1 MKHSKEVLTVSPQA
15 WIDAVMAD
23 FDLFLQDHSD
33 CERKASAMAMSL
45 IAKYPDRDFII
56 LDLIDT
62 ALEEMEHFQQVYKLM
77 QLRGVRLPAKMEPDL
92 YVHQLMDEAKG
103 GSSDSRFMIRLLLG
117 SVIECRGFERF
128 KLVAENVSDPDL
140 KRFYKEL
147 WVSEAKHG
155 NLYVK
160 LALHYF
166 DEQLVYSRLDELMQK
181 EAKILSSLKI
191 RAALH

>member
-1 MKHSKEVLTVSPQA
+1 MKHSIEVLTTTSQA
-15 WIDAVMAD
+15 WIDAVMGD
-23 FDLFLQDHSD
+23 FNSFLQDHAD
-33 CERKASAMAMSL
+33 CERKASAMGMSL
-45 IAKYPDRDFII
+45 IAKYPDRNLIVP
-56 LDLIDT
+56 DLIDT
-62 ALEEMEHFQQVYKLM
+62 ALEEMEHFQQVYQLM
-77 QLRGVRLPAKMEPDL
+77 QKRGVMLPARMEPDL
-92 YVHQLMDEAKG
+92 YIHQLMNEAKG

-128 KLVAENVSDPDL
+128 KLVAENVPEL
-140 KRFYKEL
+140 ELQRFYKEL

-166 DEQLVYSRLDELMQK
+166 DEKIVYAKLEELMQK
-181 EAKILSSLKI
+181 EAEIVANLKI